1 MSTTS
6 TTTDRAEINRRNAQ
20 KSTGPRTA
28 EGKDRS
34 RFNAVKHGLNA
45 KTLVLPGE
53 DADALQRRSE
63 AWTADLA
70 PRNDVEQYLVDRAV
84 QVSWQ
89 LDRAD
94 RVEVARLA
102 SVIREAPE
110 EEARRQQEE
119 ALVLGRRLFWD
130 RRGPMELYPH
140 FPLRDQ
146 LLAERKPRTSFS
158 GLADD
163 PDDPARLVLQ
173 LESTAAGCGWLLD
186 RWAELR
192 ELLEEDLLWQSVDRF
207 KAIRL
212 LGKQPMDAADDP
224 NVTVIYQSC
233 WVLNPRVRELDAFED
248 VWNELLAGEANLF
261 RQRLAD
267 RAVEEFLPADQDEAK
282 AKLLGIM
289 GEVTDRL
296 KSLARSHQE
305 RADADQAEETAR
317 LSFDDSKEG
326 ERLRRFQFACGR
338 SLHKTLDTL
347 LKLRRADEKQKPGPI
362 PAAPTVPAE
371 SESVAETSASIP
383 FGEDDAPAPV
393 DLATE
398 TRPEPLAGSEHPSS
412 KNEPTATTTEHRN
425 SRNGPTVGLAEVAR
439 SVPGATSRKAY
450 GAARS
455 EKENSRRIMMQ
466 CHAIS

>member
-102 SVIREAPE
+102 RIIRAAPE

-261 RQRLAD
+261 RQRLAG
-267 RAVEEFLPADQDEAK
+267 RAVEEFLPADQDDAK
-282 AKLLGIM
+282 AKLLGIV

-296 KSLARSHQE
+296 KGLARSHQE

-326 ERLRRFQFACGR
+326 ERLRRFRFSCGR

-347 LKLRRADEKQKPGPI
+347 LKIRRAEEKQKPGPI
-362 PAAPTVPAE
+362 TAAPTVPAE
-371 SESVAETSASIP
+371 SESVAETSARIP

-412 KNEPTATTTEHRN
+412 KNEPTATATEHRN
-425 SRNGPTVGLAEVAR
+425 SKNGPTVGLAEVAR
-439 SVPGATSRKAY
+439 SVPAATSRKAY